1 MLKLPFL
8 GVGGKAAGTGAGAG
22 KAAKGMDTP
31 KDTVTAVEEAR
42 DGVVAAE
49 EDTAAAGRENRL
61 SSLSTESFTRS
72 SESVHVFH
80 KSLIEQHV

>member
-1 MLKLPFL
+1 MLTLASFL

-22 KAAKGMDTP
+22 KAAK
-31 KDTVTAVEEAR
+31 DTVAAVEKAR

-61 SSLSTESFTRS
+61 SSLSTESFMRS
-72 SESVHVFH
+72 SESVPVFH